1 MYSSGEQFEDDPDD
15 EGQRTFWRLVD
26 QHPLCVYQQR
36 TGRSDAVKLSDFVSS
51 RKLQRLEI
59 YAEWFRPSG
68 IEYVFEVGI
77 TPSLVY
83 TKNFLFQKATADFD
97 ERDRLVLNLLRPH
110 LSYLYRQAL
119 ARRRLTSALAALERS
134 REAVVL
140 FDRRARIAF
149 VTVRARRL
157 LAAYFG
163 EERGIEIPETL
174 ADWLRRH
181 ASRLNGE
188 PDLHDT
194 RGPLIVE
201 RNRGRLLVHVAR
213 AAGVGRDGVLLLE
226 ERARR
231 QAPGAQALGLSRRE
245 WEVLG
250 LVARGK
256 TNAEIATM
264 LFVSP
269 RTVRKHL
276 ENIFEKLDVRTRTAA
291 VARAFPIDER
301 LQ

>member
-1 MYSSGEQFEDDPDD
+1 M
-15 EGQRTFWRLVD
+15 
-26 QHPLCVYQQR
+26 
-36 TGRSDAVKLSDFVSS
+36 
-51 RKLQRLEI
+51 
-59 YAEWFRPSG
+59 
-68 IEYVFEVGI
+68 
-77 TPSLVY
+77 Y